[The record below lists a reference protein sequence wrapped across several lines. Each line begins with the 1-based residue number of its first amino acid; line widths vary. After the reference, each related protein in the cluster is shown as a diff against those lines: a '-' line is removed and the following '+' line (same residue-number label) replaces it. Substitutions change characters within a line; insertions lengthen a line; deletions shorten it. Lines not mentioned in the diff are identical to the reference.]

1 MTTARRCIL
10 LLSVVAFF
18 VMMGSTIISPVL
30 PLYALT
36 FDVSMAMVGGLISGF
51 GVSRLLMDIPSGI
64 IASKV
69 GMKRFMLIG
78 VGIVAIGALTSG
90 SAMSYWMLMAGRF
103 IEGIGSAIYSTTAYT
118 CVGLNAPR
126 EERGKYMSFYLG
138 LLLLGTVSGPAIGG
152 LVADLLGLRA
162 PFYLYAASAL
172 FSFLLIWL
180 GISGTLREAMDY
192 DRKRFCLSDLFTLLK
207 NYTLLSINLSAFS
220 IFFVRIGVIATL
232 LPIFGAFNLGLNE
245 LTIGLLLT
253 VSALFNFFTMLIAGP
268 LTDRL
273 GRKPFMLISLLLT
286 GVFVMLIP
294 LAWDAVSLMAVMIG
308 LGLALGLSGPI
319 MAWITDVTEEN
330 QLGTAMGLFRTM
342 SDAGFVVGPISL
354 TLLAGATGQ
363 PLDSIPFV
371 FASFI
376 IIASGMMILRG
387 RDVGRERF

>member
-1 MTTARRCIL
+1 
-10 LLSVVAFF
+10 
-18 VMMGSTIISPVL
+18 
-30 PLYALT
+30 
-36 FDVSMAMVGGLISGF
+36 
-51 GVSRLLMDIPSGI
+51 
-64 IASKV
+64 
-69 GMKRFMLIG
+69 
-78 VGIVAIGALTSG
+78 
-90 SAMSYWMLMAGRF
+90 
-103 IEGIGSAIYSTTAYT
+103 
-118 CVGLNAPR
+118 
-126 EERGKYMSFYLG
+126 MSFYLG
-138 LLLLGTVSGPAIGG
+138 LLLLGTVSGPAVGG
-152 LVADLLGLRA
+152 FVADLLGFRA

-172 FSFLLIWL
+172 FSFILIWF
-180 GISGTLREAMDY
+180 GISGTLRVTMDY
-192 DRKRFCLSDLFTLLK
+192 DKKRFCLSDVLTLLK

-232 LPIFGAFNLGLNE
+232 LPVFGAFNLGLDE

-268 LTDRL
+268 LTDRY

-286 GVFVMLIP
+286 GVFVLLIP
-294 LAWDAVSLMAVMIG
+294 LAWDAISLMVIMMG

-354 TLLAGATGQ
+354 TLLVGATGQ

-387 RDVGRERF
+387 RDVSRERF